1 MTNHHLQERV
11 LAFNKNYLLATS
23 STGSILYQEH
33 FHPNA
38 LGKAELR
45 EILGII
51 NSGNF
56 DSYLI
61 KVNNGG
67 ILPSDDQSWVEQFN
81 LMRLYKAGISRVAYV
96 SPQNIF
102 NSLEMEKELKPGKF
116 FRIRIFKKL
125 NDAVQ
130 WLGQNRDVDLEITG
144 SPGGGI

>member
-1 MTNHHLQERV
+1 MKKHHLQEKI
-11 LAFNKNYLLATS
+11 LAQNKNFILATG
-23 STGSILYQEH
+23 STGGLLYQEH
-33 FHPNA
+33 FHAHA

-61 KVNNGG
+61 KVNNGS

-102 NSLEMEKELKPGKF
+102 NSLEMEKELKPGKI

-130 WLGQNRDVDLEITG
+130 WLGQNRDVDLEITET
-144 SPGGGI
+144 PGGGN

>member
-1 MTNHHLQERV
+1 MKHYHLQERV
-11 LAFNKNYLLATS
+11 LAHNKNYLMATS

-33 FHPNA
+33 FHPHS
-38 LGKAELR
+38 LGKPELR

-61 KVNNGG
+61 KVNNGS

-81 LMRLYKAGISRVAYV
+81 LLRLYKAGISRVAYV

-102 NSLEMEKELKPGKF
+102 NSLEMEKELKPGKI

-130 WLGQNRDVDLEITG
+130 WLGQNMHIDLEITEN
-144 SPGGGI
+144 PGGGN

>member
-1 MTNHHLQERV
+1 MKNHHLQERV
-11 LAFNKNYLLATS
+11 LAHNKNFLLATG

-33 FHPNA
+33 FHANA

-56 DSYLI
+56 DAYLI
-61 KVNNGG
+61 KVNNGS

-102 NSLEMEKELKPGKF
+102 NSLEMEKELKPGKII
-116 FRIRIFKKL
+116 RIRIFKKL

-130 WLGQNRDVDLEITG
+130 WLGQPRNIDLKITET
-144 SPGGGI
+144 PGGGN